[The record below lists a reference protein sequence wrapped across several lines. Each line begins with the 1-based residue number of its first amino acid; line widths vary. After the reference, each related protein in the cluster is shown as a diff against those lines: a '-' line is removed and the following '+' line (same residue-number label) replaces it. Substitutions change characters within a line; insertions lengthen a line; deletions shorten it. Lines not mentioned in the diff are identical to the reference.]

1 MEETGSSILTKRPRL
16 TIRISQS
23 GMSFSV
29 VDNLSDSQI
38 IYEPYTM
45 KSGISQ
51 AANLREAFRSNDL
64 LATNWQRAQVILDT
78 PVLMIPLE
86 EYSEETNDVFYHH
99 AMTGH
104 ENDVI
109 LDMVLPQ
116 LNAVALF
123 CINKDLKTVIEDH
136 FSDVKYSHV
145 CATVWNHLHRRNFI
159 GSRKKLFGYFHDK
172 KLEIFAFQQ
181 NRFKFQNSYP
191 VQRALDA
198 VYFLLYVWKLLG
210 LDQRRDE
217 LHLAGSLPDKEEL
230 QTELRKYLKNVFII
244 NPAGEYTRAPIT
256 QIKGIPYDLITHY
269 LK

>member
-86 EYSEETNDVFYHH
+86 E
-99 AMTGH
+99 
-104 ENDVI
+104 
-109 LDMVLPQ
+109 
-116 LNAVALF
+116 
-123 CINKDLKTVIEDH
+123 
-136 FSDVKYSHV
+136 
-145 CATVWNHLHRRNFI
+145 
-159 GSRKKLFGYFHDK
+159 
-172 KLEIFAFQQ
+172 
-181 NRFKFQNSYP
+181 
-191 VQRALDA
+191 
-198 VYFLLYVWKLLG
+198 
-210 LDQRRDE
+210 
-217 LHLAGSLPDKEEL
+217 
-230 QTELRKYLKNVFII
+230 
-244 NPAGEYTRAPIT
+244 
-256 QIKGIPYDLITHY
+256 
-269 LK
+269 